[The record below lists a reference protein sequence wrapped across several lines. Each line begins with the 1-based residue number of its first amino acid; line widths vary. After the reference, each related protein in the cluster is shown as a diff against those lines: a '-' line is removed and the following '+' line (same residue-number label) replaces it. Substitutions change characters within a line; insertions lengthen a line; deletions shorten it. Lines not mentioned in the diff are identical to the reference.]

1 MLEKKSWREKVYISS
16 ASNAGSL
23 MNTCTAATVNSN

>member
-16 ASNAGSL
+16 ASNTGSL
-23 MNTCTAATVNSN
+23 MNACPAAAVSNN